1 MKPGGGTTAPA
12 LELEH
17 WNGAITRP
25 LQASPAASRL
35 PECAWIDHPS
45 GYLAMSWRNE
55 RFEVPGKP
63 GFIAYRKQGKHLV
76 AFGGVHA
83 PTGNRGRLLD
93 SFLGEAE
100 QRRKVA
106 LFVQVREDAIPLF
119 LERGMSVNQC
129 GASLSLDLADYSF
142 AGAKK
147 MPLRKMISRAGRA
160 GIQAL
165 EIGVDAPRDAT
176 AFAQLHAI
184 TRAWLANKR
193 KVELDFMIGELGVP
207 GDLSRRIFVG
217 VDNAERAVGFITC
230 VPAWGSMPG
239 YLLDLTRCLPNAPS
253 GTMETIIAEALRKLM
268 REGVGFLHLGF
279 APFISSGEEYPTASR
294 TLTWLGRMLRRHG
307 RAVYP
312 AESQLAYKL
321 KWRPRIIDREFI
333 AARPLSLRAVFDLLR
348 LTRSVW

>member
-1 MKPGGGTTAPA
+1 MKTGGSIVLP
-12 LELEH
+12 
-17 WNGAITRP
+17 P
-25 LQASPAASRL
+25 LQHWAETITPSLQPSAAATRL
-35 PECAWIDHPS
+35 PDRAWIDHPS
-45 GYLAMSWRNE
+45 GYLAMSRRNE
-55 RFEVPGKP
+55 RFELPGKP

-76 AFGGVHA
+76 AFAGVHA
-83 PTGNRGRLLD
+83 PPSHRGRLLD

-147 MPLRKMISRAGRA
+147 MPLRKMISRARRA
-160 GIQAL
+160 GIRTL
-165 EIGVDAPRDAT
+165 EIGVDTPRDAT

-217 VDNAERAVGFITC
+217 VDTAGRTVGFVTC
-230 VPAWGSMPG
+230 VPAWGRMPG
-239 YLLDLTRCLPNAPS
+239 YLLDLTRCLPDAPS
-253 GTMETIIAEALRKLM
+253 GTMETIIAEVLRKLM
-268 REGVGFLHLGF
+268 HEGAAFLHLGF
-279 APFISSGEEYPTASR
+279 APFVSSGEEYPAASR
-294 TLTWLGRMLRRHG
+294 TVAWLGRMLRRHG
-307 RAVYP
+307 QAVYP
-312 AESQLAYKL
+312 VESQLAYKL
-321 KWRPRIIDREFI
+321 KWRPGIIDREFI
-333 AARPLSLRAVFDLLR
+333 AARPLSLRAVLDLLR